1 MDDACATAF
10 ARLKVVL
17 TEAPVLAY
25 PDAGRP
31 FVIDTDASNVG
42 VGAVLTQ
49 GVGEEERAVAH
60 FSRTLSRAERIYCV
74 TRQELL
80 VVVLAG
86 RHFRLY
92 LHGKHFLIRTDHA
105 SLTWLLS
112 FKNPEGQVARW
123 LEVLQEYDF
132 EIQHWAGRLHSN
144 TNALSRRPCAVLE
157 CRYCLRQEERANKS
171 PMVAA
176 LQTSKAAQTISE
188 AEGWLPLSARQLKL
202 QQWADDTLTRVTDCL
217 EAGQCP
223 SWPEVSA
230 RGPEVKAYQW
240 RLVEFI

>member
-1 MDDACATAF
+1 M
-10 ARLKVVL
+10 VL

-49 GVGEEERAVAH
+49 GVGEEERAVAY
-60 FSRTLSRAERIYCV
+60 FSRTLSWAERIYCV

-112 FKNPEGQVARW
+112 F
-123 LEVLQEYDF
+123 
-132 EIQHWAGRLHSN
+132 
-144 TNALSRRPCAVLE
+144 
-157 CRYCLRQEERANKS
+157 
-171 PMVAA
+171 
-176 LQTSKAAQTISE
+176 
-188 AEGWLPLSARQLKL
+188 
-202 QQWADDTLTRVTDCL
+202 
-217 EAGQCP
+217 
-223 SWPEVSA
+223 
-230 RGPEVKAYQW
+230 
-240 RLVEFI
+240 